1 MKKISLIFLCLFVFS
16 FAYANP
22 KTTLLVE
29 SITIDVNGTP
39 GTVYRVVQPDG
50 TWGFTG
56 TEGEIFDARV
66 INQTDKPMSMHWHGV
81 VLPNDQDGV
90 PGVTQAGPIEPGAY
104 QDFSYRLVQNGTY
117 WMHTHYGYGEQ
128 KQLSAPMIIL
138 DPKDPYPDA
147 KSVTMFLTDYTSKSF
162 AYIEKKLKAGMTPT
176 PTPLFPDQ
184 QKTMGSSVGMNAS
197 MSKGMSAGKSA
208 GMGVAMTDEKGK
220 TNLPMGGGM
229 VMGGGS
235 DLNDV
240 NFEVLLTNYKTLEHP
255 DIIAVD
261 PGQQVRLRIIDAAVG
276 SNFHINLGKLQVTV
290 IATDGHYIEP
300 PVRGSKF
307 SIAVAQRLDIIVTI
321 PHDAKESF
329 PILAQVEGT
338 PYQTGLILAVPGAPA
353 LKLSQEAKMAVGPIR
368 ADQDKLFHA
377 KNPFPARAP
386 TNKVQVSLDGSMKDY
401 KWSMNNQTWPNVTPI
416 MVKNGDRVEITLRN
430 NTSMGHPMHLHEY
443 FQVMSINSEKFING
457 PMRDTVYVP
466 ANGEAVIALDTL
478 NPGNWMFHCHIL
490 YHMANGMMTVMQYE
504 GVPTAQIIKDYQELK
519 K

>member
-16 FAYANP
+16 FAHANP

-29 SITIDVNGTP
+29 SVTIDVNGTP

-104 QDFSYRLVQNGTY
+104 QDYRYRLVQNGTY
-117 WMHTHYGYGEQ
+117 WMHTHYGFGEQ

-162 AYIEKKLKAGMTPT
+162 ADIEKKLKAGMTPT

-184 QKTMGSSVGMNAS
+184 QKT
-197 MSKGMSAGKSA
+197 
-208 GMGVAMTDEKGK
+208 
-220 TNLPMGGGM
+220 MGGGM

-255 DIIAVD
+255 DIIAVA

-276 SNFHINLGKLQVTV
+276 SNFHINLGKLQGTV

-300 PVRGSKF
+300 PVSGSKF
-307 SIAVAQRLDIIVTI
+307 SIAIAQRLDIIVTI

-338 PYQTGLILAVPGAPA
+338 PYQTGLILAIPGAPA
-353 LKLSQEAKMAVGPIR
+353 FKLSQKAKMVVGPIQ

-377 KNPFPARAP
+377 KNPLPTRAP

-416 MVKNGDRVEITLRN
+416 MVKNGDRVEITLKN

-443 FQVMSINSEKFING
+443 FQVMSMNGEKFVNG

-466 ANGEAVIALDTL
+466 ANGQAVIALDTL

>member
-1 MKKISLIFLCLFVFS
+1 MNKISLIFLCLFVYS
-16 FAYANP
+16 FAHAEP
-22 KTTLLVE
+22 KTTLLVQ
-29 SITIDVNGTP
+29 SVTIDVNGTP
-39 GTVYRVVQPDG
+39 ETVYRVVQPDG

-56 TEGEIFDARV
+56 IEGEVFDARV
-66 INQTDKPMSMHWHGV
+66 VNQTNKPMSMHWHGV

-90 PGVTQAGPIEPGAY
+90 PGVTQASPIEPGAY
-104 QDFSYRLVQNGTY
+104 QDYRYRLVQNGTY
-117 WMHTHYGYGEQ
+117 WMHTHYGFGEQ

-162 AYIEKKLKAGMTPT
+162 AEIEKKLKAGITPT
-176 PTPLFPDQ
+176 PTPLFSDQ
-184 QKTMGSSVGMNAS
+184 TKPMKSSLDTS
-197 MSKGMSAGKSA
+197 MSMPNHIAEAKHSMVS
-208 GMGVAMTDEKGK
+208 
-220 TNLPMGGGM
+220 GM
-229 VMGGGS
+229 VMGGGP

-255 DIIAVD
+255 DIIAVEL
-261 PGQQVRLRIIDAAVG
+261 GQQVRLRIIDAAVG
-276 SNFHINLGKLQVTV
+276 SNFHINLGKLQGGV
-290 IATDGHYIEP
+290 IATDGHSIHP
-300 PVRGSKF
+300 PVIGSQF
-307 SIAVAQRLDIIVTI
+307 SIAIAQRLDIIVTI
-321 PHDAKESF
+321 PTDAKESF

-338 PYQTGLILAVPGAPA
+338 SYQTGLILAVPGAPA
-353 LKLSQEAKMAVGPIR
+353 INLSQKAKMAVGAIQ

-377 KNPFPARAP
+377 KNPLPVRAP

-416 MVKNGDRVEITLRN
+416 MVKNGDRLEITLKN
-430 NTSMGHPMHLHEY
+430 NTQMGHPMHLHEY
-443 FQVMSINSEKFING
+443 FQVMSINGEKFANG

-504 GVPTAQIIKDYQELK
+504 GVPTAQIIKDHQDSK
-519 K
+519 SKFQ

>member
-16 FAYANP
+16 FAHANP

-29 SITIDVNGTP
+29 SVTIDVNGTP

-104 QDFSYRLVQNGTY
+104 QDYRYRLVQNGTY
-117 WMHTHYGYGEQ
+117 WMHTHYGFGEQ

-162 AYIEKKLKAGMTPT
+162 ADIEKKLKAGMTPT

-184 QKTMGSSVGMNAS
+184 QKT
-197 MSKGMSAGKSA
+197 
-208 GMGVAMTDEKGK
+208 
-220 TNLPMGGGM
+220 MGGGM

-255 DIIAVD
+255 DIIAVA

-276 SNFHINLGKLQVTV
+276 SNFHINLGKLQGTV

-300 PVRGSKF
+300 PVSGSKF
-307 SIAVAQRLDIIVTI
+307 SIAIAQRLDIIVTI

-353 LKLSQEAKMAVGPIR
+353 FKLSQKAKMVVGPIQ

-377 KNPFPARAP
+377 KNPLPTRAP

-416 MVKNGDRVEITLRN
+416 MVKNGDRVEITLKN

-443 FQVMSINSEKFING
+443 FQVMSMNGEKFVNG

-466 ANGEAVIALDTL
+466 ANGQAVIALDTL

>member
-16 FAYANP
+16 FAHANP

-162 AYIEKKLKAGMTPT
+162 ADIEKKLKAGMTPT

-184 QKTMGSSVGMNAS
+184 QKT
-197 MSKGMSAGKSA
+197 
-208 GMGVAMTDEKGK
+208 
-220 TNLPMGGGM
+220 MGGGM

-255 DIIAVD
+255 DIIAVE

-276 SNFHINLGKLQVTV
+276 SNFHINLGKLQGTV

-300 PVRGSKF
+300 PVGGSKF

-338 PYQTGLILAVPGAPA
+338 PYQTGLILAVPGVPA
-353 LKLSQEAKMAVGPIR
+353 LKLSQKAKMAVGPIR

-401 KWSMNNQTWPNVTPI
+401 KWSMNKQTWPNVTPI
-416 MVKNGDRVEITLRN
+416 MVKNGDRVEITLKN

-443 FQVMSINSEKFING
+443 FQVISINSEKFING